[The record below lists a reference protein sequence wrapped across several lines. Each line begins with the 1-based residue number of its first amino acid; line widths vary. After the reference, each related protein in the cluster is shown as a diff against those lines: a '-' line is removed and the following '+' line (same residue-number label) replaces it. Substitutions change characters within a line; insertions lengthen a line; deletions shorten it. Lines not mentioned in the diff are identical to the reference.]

1 MTTYYVSSI
10 IGSDK
15 NAGTSS
21 SAPLASLQAAENV
34 VKPGDTVEVMNGTYT
49 GPAGGNVLTISTS
62 GTASAPIT
70 FEAAPGATPVINS
83 SGSWQGIEIDASYI
97 TINGLTVVGDA
108 ANYNLASATAGYGT
122 GNADLD
128 GNGIAATSGKLIHNI
143 IIENNTVYNEPGG
156 GIGIGDG
163 DYLQILN
170 NNVHDNAHWS
180 AFGDSGI
187 SIAGSQNFDN
197 GPAPHIII
205 EGNTSINN
213 SELVP
218 EYRAGAITDGEGIIL
233 DSNDGYTGGFL
244 VENNTT
250 SGNSGPGI
258 EAFFSD
264 NALITGNTT
273 TGDLTNPVSVSEGE
287 ILINQSTGDTV
298 TNNVTSAAP
307 PPPPAG
313 QLATNGSFETHDF
326 GGWTVGGNSALVS
339 DGPQIFIDSDPESG
353 AYAAGMGSEGS
364 DGTLSQTI
372 ATTAGQTYTLSFWL
386 QNEASGTNDFKALW
400 NGQTLVSL
408 TNASKSG
415 YTQYTYTVT
424 ATGSSSTL
432 EFSAVNDPSQW
443 NLDNVSL
450 TANGA
455 PSTPPPAAPTITSI
469 SDSPT
474 TGDLNAGK
482 TVTLTLGLSSAVTVA
497 GGKPTLS
504 LNDGGTATYASGS
517 GTTALTFTYT
527 VAAGQNTP
535 DLMATAVN
543 LPSGVTIKNS
553 AGNAAN
559 LSLSNVTQSSPQI
572 DTAAPAAPA
581 ISGDTV
587 SGSTVKLTGTAEA
600 GSTVTVFDNSTQL
613 GTAAANASG
622 AWTFITGALAS
633 GAQSFT
639 AKASDGAGN
648 VSPLSSALV
657 ATVGGSGTSGSGT
670 SGSGTTGGGA
680 GNGANLVTNGSF
692 ETDSLSGWT
701 VGGNSAVVSAGP
713 QLFVDPKP
721 ESGTSAAAFGSMGSD
736 GTLSQTIATTAGQ
749 TYTLS
754 FWLQNEASGTNDFKA
769 LWNGQTLVS
778 LTNAA
783 KSGYTQYTY
792 TVAAIGSSSTLQFS
806 ARNDPSQW
814 DLDNVSLTANGAS
827 STPPPAAPKITS
839 ISDSPATGD
848 LNAGKTATL
857 TLGLSSPV
865 TVAGGKPTLTLN
877 DGGTATYASGSGTTA
892 LTFSYTVAAGQ
903 NTPDLMVTAVSLP
916 SGVTIKDSSGNAAN
930 VSLTSLS
937 QSGPQID
944 TTAPA
949 APAIS
954 NDTVSGNIVT
964 LKGTAEANSTITVF
978 DNSTKL
984 GTTTNSSGA
993 WTFTTGA
1000 LAVGSQSFTAT
1011 ATDGAGNTSPASSPL
1026 AVTLAAGAGSSGS
1039 VTGSTT
1045 PSDPPSDFNGDGFSD
1060 ILWQNTNGQA
1070 SIWEMNGTNQIVGS
1084 NAGGNPGPSWNAIGT
1099 GDFNDD
1105 GHSDILWQNTNGQA
1119 SIWEMNG
1126 TNQIGGGAVSPN
1138 PGPAWKAIGTGDFND
1153 DGHSDILWQNTNGQA
1168 SIWEMNGTNQI
1179 GGGAV
1184 SPNPGPAWKAI
1195 GTGDFNDDGH
1205 SDILWQNANGQAS
1218 ISEMNGNTIIGG
1230 GAVGAN
1236 PGPSWKA
1243 IGTGDFNGDGHSDI
1257 LWQNTNSGQVSIWEM
1272 NGTNVIGSGTVS
1284 ANPGPSLHAV
1294 GTGDFNGDGF
1304 SDILFQ
1310 NTSGQATIW
1319 EMHGT
1324 NVIGGGPVGA
1334 NPGLSWRAVGA

>member
-15 NAGTSS
+15 NAGTSG
-21 SAPLASLQAAENV
+21 SAPLASLQAAENL

-97 TINGLTVVGDA
+97 TINGFTVVGDA

-143 IIENNTVYNEPGG
+143 IIENNTIYNEPGG

-170 NNVHDNAHWS
+170 NDVYDNAHWS

-264 NALITGNTT
+264 NAVITGNTT
-273 TGDLTNPVSVSEGE
+273 TGDLTNPALEGEGE

-298 TNNVTSAAP
+298 TNNVTTTAAP
-307 PPPPAG
+307 PPTAG
-313 QLATNGSFETHDF
+313 QLVTNGTFETDSLS
-326 GGWTVGGNSALVS
+326 GWTVGGNSAVVS
-339 DGPQIFIDSDPESG
+339 DGSQLFVDAKPQSG
-353 AYAAGMGSEGS
+353 FYAAAMGSEGS

-386 QNEASGTNDFKALW
+386 ANEASGTNDFKAIW
-400 NGQTLVSL
+400 NGQTLLSF
-408 TNASKSG
+408 TNVSKSG

-432 EFSAVNDPSQW
+432 EFSAMNDPSQW
-443 NLDNVSL
+443 DLDSVSL

-455 PSTPPPAAPTITSI
+455 SPTPPPAAPTITSI
-469 SDSPT
+469 SDSPA
-474 TGDLNAGK
+474 TGELNAGK
-482 TVTLTLGLSSAVTVA
+482 TVTLTLGFSSAVTVA
-497 GGKPTLS
+497 GGKPTLT

-517 GTTALTFTYT
+517 GTNALTFTYT

-535 DLMATAVN
+535 DLMVTAVN

-553 AGNAAN
+553 AGNEAS
-559 LSLSNVTQSSPQI
+559 LSLSSVIQGSPQI

-600 GSTVTVFDNSTQL
+600 GSTITVFDNSTQL

-622 AWTFITGALAS
+622 AWTFTTGALAS

-657 ATVGGSGTSGSGT
+657 ATVSGSGT
-670 SGSGTTGGGA
+670 SGSGITGGGA
-680 GNGANLVTNGSF
+680 GNGANLVTNGSL
-692 ETDSLSGWT
+692 ETDSLSGWM

-713 QLFVDPKP
+713 QLFVDAKP
-721 ESGTSAAAFGSMGSD
+721 ESGTYAAAFGSMGSD
-736 GTLSQTIATTAGQ
+736 GTLSQTIATTAGK

-754 FWLQNEASGTNDFKA
+754 FWLQNEAAGANDFKA

-778 LTNAA
+778 LTGAS

-792 TVAAIGSSSTLQFS
+792 TVTATGSSSTLQFS

-814 DLDNVSLTANGAS
+814 DLDNVSLTLPTLTVETVAVSGTAAEGQTLTAKVTDNDPNATIGYQWQYENGSTWTNIAGATAS
-827 STPPPAAPKITS
+827 TFTLGVPQEGEVLRAIATAADGATTLSATSSATTAVKAAAPVLKIANNSLSVTAGGS
-839 ISDSPATGD
+839 IALGVSVTAPEAGDTVNVKIAGLPSYETITEALDHKVFSGNSVTLTAAEVDSGLTLKSNYTGT
-848 LNAGKTATL
+848 GHPVATL
-857 TLGLSSPV
+857 TLAATNGANSAALTTTASQ
-865 TVAGGKPTLTLN
+865 TLTVTDPPAQVSAGNRFGLMLN
-877 DGGTATYASGSGTTA
+877 GI
-892 LTFSYTVAAGQ
+892 
-903 NTPDLMVTAVSLP
+903 N
-916 SGVTIKDSSGNAAN
+916 
-930 VSLTSLS
+930 
-937 QSGPQID
+937 
-944 TTAPA
+944 
-949 APAIS
+949 
-954 NDTVSGNIVT
+954 
-964 LKGTAEANSTITVF
+964 
-978 DNSTKL
+978 
-984 GTTTNSSGA
+984 
-993 WTFTTGA
+993 
-1000 LAVGSQSFTAT
+1000 AT
-1011 ATDGAGNTSPASSPL
+1011 AFDLLMGHHTSGFSTLTGGDPTTSSFNPAWS
-1026 AVTLAAGAGSSGS
+1026 LAAHSS
-1039 VTGSTT
+1039 
-1045 PSDPPSDFNGDGFSD
+1045 
-1060 ILWQNTNGQA
+1060 
-1070 SIWEMNGTNQIVGS
+1070 
-1084 NAGGNPGPSWNAIGT
+1084 
-1099 GDFNDD
+1099 
-1105 GHSDILWQNTNGQA
+1105 
-1119 SIWEMNG
+1119 
-1126 TNQIGGGAVSPN
+1126 
-1138 PGPAWKAIGTGDFND
+1138 
-1153 DGHSDILWQNTNGQA
+1153 
-1168 SIWEMNGTNQI
+1168 
-1179 GGGAV
+1179 
-1184 SPNPGPAWKAI
+1184 
-1195 GTGDFNDDGH
+1195 
-1205 SDILWQNANGQAS
+1205 
-1218 ISEMNGNTIIGG
+1218 
-1230 GAVGAN
+1230 
-1236 PGPSWKA
+1236 
-1243 IGTGDFNGDGHSDI
+1243 
-1257 LWQNTNSGQVSIWEM
+1257 
-1272 NGTNVIGSGTVS
+1272 
-1284 ANPGPSLHAV
+1284 
-1294 GTGDFNGDGF
+1294 
-1304 SDILFQ
+1304 
-1310 NTSGQATIW
+1310 
-1319 EMHGT
+1319 
-1324 NVIGGGPVGA
+1324 
-1334 NPGLSWRAVGA
+1334 